1 MAADKYFGTYARF
14 ETVSK
19 KDAGPLMGA
28 DNLVGDTY
36 TIKIESFE
44 GAPRAWLVNKFNAAV
59 GYFSE
64 ETTREIQLLQAR
76 NWTIRASLAFV
87 AFTDRPDPGFY
98 WGEAAIFAWDPSLNT
113 PMEAF
118 LESVEKLLAEGI
130 RPAIDLGNQ
139 GVDEVVKSQGTW
151 VPKERTPMPEKEA
164 GTVIMKGRRKL
175 SENIIEIGRS
185 GNKGCLAVGIVIDV
199 AIVIAIIVGVVF
211 GLKSCGIL

>member
-36 TIKIESFE
+36 TIKIEPFE
-44 GAPRAWLVNKFNAAV
+44 GAPRAWLVNKFNTAV

-118 LESVEKLLAEGI
+118 LKSVEKLLAEGI

-175 SENIIEIGRS
+175 SENIIEVGRS
-185 GNKGCLAVGIVIDV
+185 GNKGCLAVGVVIDV

-211 GLKSCGIL
+211 GLKSCGVL